1 MELFL
6 NKIES
11 PLGEMLLVTD
21 DQGMVRALDFTNHQ
35 VRLRRELRERFGDI
49 EPREGTETEAVRMIS
64 GKLDRY
70 FKGDLTALD
79 DIAVAADGTDFQ
91 GEVWAALRKIPAG
104 RTVTYG
110 ELARSLGHADP
121 RMARDIGAAIGA
133 NPIAVIVPCHRVIGS
148 DGALKGYAWG
158 LQRKHR
164 LLVHEKAEV
173 PWGPT
178 AALFSL

>member
-6 NKIES
+6 NRIES

-49 EPREGTETEAVRMIS
+49 EPREAETEAVRTVS
-64 GKLDRY
+64 GKLHRY

-91 GEVWAALRKIPAG
+91 GEVWAALREIPAG

-121 RMARDIGAAIGA
+121 RTAIDVGAAVGA

-148 DGALKGYAWG
+148 DGTLKGYAWG

-164 LLVHEKAEV
+164 LLVHEKADV
-173 PWGPT
+173 PWSPT
-178 AALFSL
+178 AALFGL